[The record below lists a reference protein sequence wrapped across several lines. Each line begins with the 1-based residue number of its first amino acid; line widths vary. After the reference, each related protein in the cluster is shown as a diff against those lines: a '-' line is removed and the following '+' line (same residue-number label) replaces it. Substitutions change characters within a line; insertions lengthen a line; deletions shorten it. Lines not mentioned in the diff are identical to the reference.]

1 MTVRIPSQ
9 ELQRIFEQFW
19 NSSGLF
25 DEHRD
30 LTYGALYA
38 RAVGIADWLNSQGVG
53 PGDTV
58 ALRLPNGWALAA
70 SYLACILGGQC
81 FVPVNPELSE
91 EDQTY
96 ILGRVAPRLV
106 IEDETVIRSLEGP
119 SISGPEV
126 TSAADGARAIFF
138 TAGTTGRPKGVCH
151 RVGGL
156 MDSAVAFNAAAGLG
170 AQTRMYH
177 VLPMTYMAGFLNTLL
192 CPLMAG
198 GSVVLGPRFA
208 PANALDFWSFPQ
220 SKGCNAIWVTPTI
233 AAVLAR
239 MTRDPDVAAAVGQG
253 FTHVFCGTAPL
264 TSHIRKSFLK
274 KFGCPLQESYG
285 MSEVLFVA
293 LQSREDAL
301 TKINAGS
308 LLAGVELGFRPAV
321 DQEDVQEMVVHAP
334 WALEKYLLED
344 GEASP
349 LTETGGMASG
359 DVAVLEGGC
368 LRITGRLKDLIIR
381 GGVNVSPVTIEDV
394 LSSDPQVADVAVAG
408 IEDPVWGEAIGA
420 YLVAAEGADRDS
432 LHARLRSLCSEK
444 LAASM
449 RPDRYV
455 WLDRLPRSSV
465 GKVQKFLLKEAQA

>member
-9 ELQRIFEQFW
+9 ELQCIFEQFW
-19 NSSGLF
+19 NSSALF
-25 DEHRD
+25 DEHHD

-38 RAVGIADWLNSQGVG
+38 RAVGVADWLNGQGVG
-53 PGDTV
+53 PGDRV
-58 ALRLPNGWALAA
+58 ALRLSNGWVLAV

-91 EDQTY
+91 EDQAY
-96 ILGRVAPRLV
+96 ILERVAPRFV
-106 IEDETVIRSLEGP
+106 IEDEAVICSLEVP
-119 SISGPEV
+119 SVSAPEV
-126 TSAADGARAIFF
+126 TLAADGARAIFF

-151 RVGGL
+151 RLSGL
-156 MDSAVAFNAAAGLG
+156 MESAAAFNAAARLG
-170 AQTRMYH
+170 GSTRMYH
-177 VLPMTYMAGFLNTLL
+177 VLPMTYMAGFLNTIL
-192 CPLMAG
+192 CPFMVG
-198 GSVVLGPRFA
+198 GSVVLGPRFS
-208 PANALDFWSFPQ
+208 PTNALDFWNFPQ

-239 MTRDPDVAAAVGQG
+239 MTRDPDVAGAVGQS

-264 TSHIRKSFLK
+264 TPHIRQSFLK
-274 KFGCPLQESYG
+274 TFGCPLQESYG

-301 TKINAGS
+301 SKTNAGS
-308 LLAGVELGFRPAV
+308 LLARVELSFRSAV
-321 DQEDVQEMVVHAP
+321 DQEDVQEMVVHVP

-344 GEASP
+344 GEVSP
-349 LTETGGMASG
+349 LTETGGMPSG
-359 DVAVLEGGC
+359 DVAAFEEGC

-420 YLVAAEGADRDS
+420 YLVATEGADRDS
-432 LHARLRSLCSEK
+432 LHVRLRSLCREK